1 MKDNIEYIIE
11 NEYYVFILMILT
23 VIFFLYEKKI
33 GLFISI
39 YAFITSWYLN
49 YTDLDYNYQTLIK
62 IYLVIIP
69 TIIMFLQLNNII
81 KFKYINSLLRFAL
94 QANIAAL
101 LFRKTNIYVV
111 CGLIFSVLTA
121 PYIIVNND
129 IINMKPYLINPS
141 IWVII
146 STLAISSHYITYI
159 GWKERRIL
167 ALFCILIPTIT
178 HFLFNEYLT
187 IRGLLL
193 CCLFL
198 FDLIDKKNKG
208 F

>member
-1 MKDNIEYIIE
+1 MKEDIEYIIK
-11 NEYYVFILMILT
+11 NEYYVFFLMIIT
-23 VIFFLYEKKI
+23 VIFFLYEKKV
-33 GLFISI
+33 GLFVSVC
-39 YAFITSWYLN
+39 AFITCWYLK
-49 YTDLDYNYQTLIK
+49 YTDLDYNYQTLLK

-81 KFKYINSLLRFAL
+81 KFKYINSFLRIAL

-101 LFRKTNIYVV
+101 LFRKTNFYVV
-111 CGLIFSVLTA
+111 CGLIFSLLTA
-121 PYIIVNND
+121 PYFIVNND
-129 IINMKPYLINPS
+129 IINMEPYLINPS

-146 STLAISSHYITYI
+146 STLAISSHYINYI

-167 ALFCILIPTIT
+167 VLFCILIPTIT
-178 HFLFNEYLT
+178 HFLFNKYLT

-193 CCLFL
+193 CCMFL
-198 FDLIDKKNKG
+198 FDLIDTKNKG